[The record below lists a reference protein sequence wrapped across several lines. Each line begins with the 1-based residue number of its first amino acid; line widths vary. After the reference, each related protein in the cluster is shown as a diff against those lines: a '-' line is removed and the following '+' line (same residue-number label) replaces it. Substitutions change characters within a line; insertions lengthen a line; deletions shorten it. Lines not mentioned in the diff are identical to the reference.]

1 MPAKGPPCKQ
11 HFVRRAVSG
20 LPFKSF
26 LDKRLAGFRV
36 HMVWDLPVGP
46 VVKTSPSSAQGMGLI
61 LGQETKILYAS
72 WPKNQKI

>member
-1 MPAKGPPCKQ
+1 M
-11 HFVRRAVSG
+11 
-20 LPFKSF
+20 
-26 LDKRLAGFRV
+26 AGFRV

>member
-20 LPFKSF
+20 LPFKYF

-46 VVKTSPSSAQGMGLI
+46 VVKTSPSSVQGGLI
-61 LGQETKILYAS
+61 PGQEIKIPYAS
-72 WPKNQKI
+72 WPKKQKI